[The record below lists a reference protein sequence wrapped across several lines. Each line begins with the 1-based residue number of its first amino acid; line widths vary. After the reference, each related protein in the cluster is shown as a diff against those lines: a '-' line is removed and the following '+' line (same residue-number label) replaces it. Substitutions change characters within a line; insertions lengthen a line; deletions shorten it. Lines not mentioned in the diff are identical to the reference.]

1 MELNVWL
8 NDLVLQQI
16 NRAIMLLLQ
25 RHLVQVL
32 VWNRVYAE
40 VAGAEVVPPA
50 VAVQLVKLGSEL
62 LSALLAELI

>member
-1 MELNVWL
+1 MELNVGL

-16 NRAIMLLLQ
+16 NRAVMLLLQ

-32 VWNRVYAE
+32 VWNRVDAE
-40 VAGAEVVPPA
+40 VPCAEVVPAA
-50 VAVQLVKLGSEL
+50 VAVQLVKLGPEL